1 MFTSELPTSE
11 YNPYYHTYILALG
24 EVELMAELENGKK
37 KFFALM
43 ESFPE
48 EKLGHAYAEGKW
60 TLAESLVHMLD
71 TERVFQ
77 YRALRFARNDKTDLP
92 GFDQDAYVPNS
103 NAANRTKADI
113 LEEYKA
119 VRESTLTLFRSFSDE
134 VLERRGVASGSQMSV
149 RALGYIICGHQAH
162 HVKIARERYLK
173 DQ

>member
-1 MFTSELPTSE
+1 
-11 YNPYYHTYILALG
+11 
-24 EVELMAELENGKK
+24 
-37 KFFALM
+37 

-119 VRESTLTLFRSFSDE
+119 VR
-134 VLERRGVASGSQMSV
+134 
-149 RALGYIICGHQAH
+149 
-162 HVKIARERYLK
+162 
-173 DQ
+173 